1 MRDFW
6 VITAESSIK
15 NIALHPYHRP
25 ELTFLSQSDT
35 NGSLMW
41 TMDDY
46 VRQNPAL
53 DTHYWLTYISAR
65 HVLLVVISS

>member
-53 DTHYWLTYISAR
+53 DTHYG
-65 HVLLVVISS
+65 